1 MPEKTVEETVLYCHD
16 PAHGHDKEYRVRVV
30 EEHDF
35 VVARVGGPVARTYY
49 TVTAEWGRRGALVG
63 RQVKCSGAD
72 RYDARDTARKLVTA
86 KTLKGYVKAESIDP
100 LAWLVGDAESQEA
113 RS

>member
-49 TVTAEWGRRGALVG
+49 TVTAEWGRRNALVG
-63 RQVKCSGAD
+63 RQVKYMGPD
-72 RYDARDTARKLVTA
+72 RYVARETVRKLVA
-86 KTLKGYVKAESIDP
+86 EKTLKGYQHAEDIDP